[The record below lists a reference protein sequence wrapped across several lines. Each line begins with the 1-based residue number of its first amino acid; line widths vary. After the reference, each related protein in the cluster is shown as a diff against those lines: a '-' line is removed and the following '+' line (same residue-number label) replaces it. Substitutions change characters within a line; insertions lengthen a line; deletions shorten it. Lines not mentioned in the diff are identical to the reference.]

1 MAESLGNFGRINA
14 QVKDFMF
21 LQRLWHRE
29 NFTPGMSPSRTKARE
44 QTRCFHELIEQ
55 QAARTP
61 NRVAVEFEGKGLTY
75 RELNERANRLACYLR
90 KRGVHAESV
99 VGLGTKRNN
108 NMIVALLGIWK
119 AGGAYVPL
127 EHILPKERLRY
138 TIEDSQCALVITE
151 ESLRGVWDGLTT
163 KLVFMDSDWDQ
174 IELQSSENPRC
185 ISNADNMAQLLYTS
199 GSTGRP
205 KGVEVLHRGLV
216 NFLEWLK
223 IEPGITSN
231 DTVVA
236 TTTSSFDTSGVELF
250 MPLGVGARIVMLS
263 HESTLGTRSL
273 TEAIRQRGVTVM
285 QGTPTLLRWFLEYGW
300 SGKSDL
306 KIISGGEALSREL
319 AEKLL
324 PVCGELWNIYGPTE
338 TTIWSTLTR
347 VTSGRGPVSI
357 GHAICNTQIHLLD
370 SNLQLVADGE
380 EGEICIGGA
389 GLSRGYHNR
398 PEETAKRFITHPEV
412 GRLYRTGD
420 LGRRMANGEF
430 EYLGRLDHQI
440 KICGERIEPGEI
452 EAAIMRFPQVRQ
464 ALVVAREDTPGEKHL
479 VGYVV
484 MQDGAGLRTQELR
497 RFLFNELPKSL
508 VPPNFVALPQF
519 PLLVNGKIDRNALPK
534 PELPTGK
541 MVLGETAD

>member
-1 MAESLGNFGRINA
+1 MR
-14 QVKDFMF
+14 
-21 LQRLWHRE
+21 
-29 NFTPGMSPSRTKARE
+29 
-44 QTRCFHELIEQ
+44 
-55 QAARTP
+55 
-61 NRVAVEFEGKGLTY
+61 
-75 RELNERANRLACYLR
+75 
-90 KRGVHAESV
+90 
-99 VGLGTKRNN
+99 
-108 NMIVALLGIWK
+108 
-119 AGGAYVPL
+119 
-127 EHILPKERLRY
+127 
-138 TIEDSQCALVITE
+138 
-151 ESLRGVWDGLTT
+151 
-163 KLVFMDSDWDQ
+163 
-174 IELQSSENPRC
+174 
-185 ISNADNMAQLLYTS
+185 
-199 GSTGRP
+199 
-205 KGVEVLHRGLV
+205 
-216 NFLEWLK
+216 WL
-223 IEPGITSN
+223 
-231 DTVVA
+231 
-236 TTTSSFDTSGVELF
+236 
-250 MPLGVGARIVMLS
+250 
-263 HESTLGTRSL
+263 
-273 TEAIRQRGVTVM
+273 
-285 QGTPTLLRWFLEYGW
+285 
-300 SGKSDL
+300 
-306 KIISGGEALSREL
+306 
-319 AEKLL
+319 
-324 PVCGELWNIYGPTE
+324 
-338 TTIWSTLTR
+338 
-347 VTSGRGPVSI
+347 
-357 GHAICNTQIHLLD
+357 
-370 SNLQLVADGE
+370 LVADGE